1 MAYTDPLSGPFAQ
14 VGDAN
19 LKQMQYIIDFINAK
33 GGALG
38 KKFEL
43 VPFDN
48 KSQPSD
54 ALIALKSATDQN
66 MPFIMQC
73 SGSNIAAALID
84 GVNKHNDRNPDNRII
99 YLNCGAVATELTN
112 EQCSFWHFRFD
123 LHVGMKAEVMVRAL
137 PKETKK
143 VYLINQDYLFG
154 QSVQR
159 EVKNFLAKLRPD
171 VQVVG
176 DELIPLGKV
185 KDFSPYITKIN
196 ASGAQALLTGNW
208 GPDMNLLIK
217 AGVDAGADLRYYTFY
232 AHLAGGPTAIGVGG
246 DNRVLAVMSFSENV
260 APEIGNKEAEAFTK
274 GFREKHKFDFSAAGF
289 RTIFEYLQAS
299 REQGRRGR
307 CDQDRHRAG
316 GSHGQGLPRLRDE
329 DAQGRPPDHQRV
341 LRRYLQEGREVR
353 RRRHRPRLGDLGDHS
368 GQGRRPA
375 QYLQDEASDRVVNDQ
390 RPLSPGERAS
400 PAGGRGAMEVFV
412 VSLLN
417 GLVYGMLLFMLAS
430 GLTLILSHDGRAQF
444 RPCQRLHAGR
454 LLRLHDQP
462 LYRLLAGAGR
472 GAAAVR
478 ADRRGHR
485 DARACGAS
493 IATATSPS
501 CCSPSALR

>member
-1 MAYTDPLSGPFAQ
+1 MRVRNGISILFGLVLAIAVGSVASAQQTIKVAYTDPLSGPFAQ

-84 GVNKHNDRNPDNRII
+84 AVNKHNDRNPDNRII
-99 YLNCGAVATELTN
+99 YLNCGAVAPELTN

-123 LHVGMKAEVMVRAL
+123 LHAAMKAEVMVRAL
-137 PKETKK
+137 PKETTK

-176 DELIPLGKV
+176 DELIPLGKI
-185 KDFSPYITKIN
+185 KDFSPYITKIK
-196 ASGAQALLTGNW
+196 ASGAQALMTGNW

-232 AHLAGGPTAIGVGG
+232 AHLAGGPTAIGAGG
-246 DNRVLAVMSFSENV
+246 ENRVLSVMPFSENV
-260 APEIGNKEAEAFTK
+260 APETGNAEAEAFIK
-274 GFREKHKFDFSAAGF
+274 GFRDKHKFEFTSAGY
-289 RTIFEYLQAS
+289 RTIFEYLQAAVNK
-299 REQGRRGR
+299 
-307 CDQDRHRAG
+307 AG
-316 GSHGQGLPRLRDE
+316 AV
-329 DAQGRPPDHQRV
+329 DATKIAYALEGMSIKDFLGFETTMRKADHQLIGEYFVGLFKKGVKYDAENTGFGWATEVTV
-341 LRRYLQEGREVR
+341 LAK
-353 RRRHRPRLGDLGDHS
+353 D
-368 GQGRRPA
+368 
-375 QYLQDEASDRVVNDQ
+375 
-390 RPLSPGERAS
+390 
-400 PAGGRGAMEVFV
+400 
-412 VSLLN
+412 
-417 GLVYGMLLFMLAS
+417 
-430 GLTLILSHDGRAQF
+430 I
-444 RPCQRLHAGR
+444 
-454 LLRLHDQP
+454 DQP
-462 LYRLLAGAGR
+462 NTCKMKR
-472 GAAAVR
+472 
-478 ADRRGHR
+478 
-485 DARACGAS
+485 
-493 IATATSPS
+493 P
-501 CCSPSALR
+501 

>member
-1 MAYTDPLSGPFAQ
+1 MQPGKWLTALLGFVLATAIGGQASAQQTIKVAYTDPLSGPFAQ

-48 KSQPSD
+48 KSQPAD

-84 GVNKHNDRNPDNRII
+84 GVNKHNERNPDNRII

-159 EVKNFLAKLRPD
+159 EVKNYLAKLRPD

-185 KDFSPYITKIN
+185 KDFAPYITKIN

-217 AGVDAGADLRYYTFY
+217 AGIDAGADLRYYTFY
-232 AHLAGGPTAIGVGG
+232 AHLAGGPTAIGAAG
-246 DNRVLAVMSFSENV
+246 DNKVLAVMAFSENV
-260 APEIGNKEAEAFTK
+260 APEIGNKEAEAFSE
-274 GFREKHKFDFSAAGF
+274 GFRAKHKFDFSAAGF
-289 RTIFEYLQAS
+289 RTIFEYLQA
-299 REQGRRGR
+299 
-307 CDQDRHRAG
+307 AT
-316 GSHGQGLPRLRDE
+316 
-329 DAQGRPPDHQRV
+329 
-341 LRRYLQEGREVR
+341 
-353 RRRHRPRLGDLGDHS
+353 
-368 GQGRRPA
+368 
-375 QYLQDEASDRVVNDQ
+375 NK
-390 RPLSPGERAS
+390 
-400 PAGGRGAMEVFV
+400 
-412 VSLLN
+412 
-417 GLVYGMLLFMLAS
+417 
-430 GLTLILSHDGRAQF
+430 
-444 RPCQRLHAGR
+444 
-454 LLRLHDQP
+454 
-462 LYRLLAGAGR
+462 AGA
-472 GAAAVR
+472 V
-478 ADRRGHR
+478 
-485 DARACGAS
+485 DATK
-493 IATATSPS
+493 IATALEDLTVKDFLGFDTKMRKDDHQLISEYFVGTFKKGVKYDAEGTGLGWATSATIQAKDVDQPNTCKMKRPTAS
-501 CCSPSALR
+501 

>member
-1 MAYTDPLSGPFAQ
+1 MTLQLIRHMATAVLVAGAALASIGLARGEDTIKLAYTDPLSDPVAQ

-19 LKQMQYIIDFINAK
+19 LKQMQYILDFINAK

-84 GVNKHNDRNPDNRII
+84 GVNKHNERNPDNRII
-99 YLNCGAVATELTN
+99 YINCGAVATELTN

-123 LHVGMKAEVMVRAL
+123 LHVGMKAEVMVRSL
-137 PKETKK
+137 PKDTKK

-159 EVKNFLAKLRPD
+159 EVKNYIAKLRPD

-176 DELIPLGKV
+176 DELIPLGKI

-246 DNRVLAVMSFSENV
+246 DNRVLAVMAFGENV
-260 APEIGNKEAEAFTK
+260 APEIGNTEAEAFTK
-274 GFREKHKFDFSAAGF
+274 AFREKHKFDFYAAGF
-289 RTIFEYLQAS
+289 RTIFEFLA
-299 REQGRRGR
+299 
-307 CDQDRHRAG
+307 AG
-316 GSHGQGLPRLRDE
+316 IDKAGSTDPTKVAYALE
-329 DAQGRPPDHQRV
+329 DLKIKDFLAFETTMRKDDHQLISEYFV
-341 LRRYLQEGREVR
+341 GVFKKGVKYDSEKTG
-353 RRRHRPRLGDLGDHS
+353 LGWATDATIL
-368 GQGRRPA
+368 A
-375 QYLQDEASDRVVNDQ
+375 ND
-390 RPLSPGERAS
+390 
-400 PAGGRGAMEVFV
+400 
-412 VSLLN
+412 
-417 GLVYGMLLFMLAS
+417 
-430 GLTLILSHDGRAQF
+430 I
-444 RPCQRLHAGR
+444 
-454 LLRLHDQP
+454 DQP
-462 LYRLLAGAGR
+462 NTCKMKR
-472 GAAAVR
+472 
-478 ADRRGHR
+478 
-485 DARACGAS
+485 
-493 IATATSPS
+493 PEM
-501 CCSPSALR
+501 PK